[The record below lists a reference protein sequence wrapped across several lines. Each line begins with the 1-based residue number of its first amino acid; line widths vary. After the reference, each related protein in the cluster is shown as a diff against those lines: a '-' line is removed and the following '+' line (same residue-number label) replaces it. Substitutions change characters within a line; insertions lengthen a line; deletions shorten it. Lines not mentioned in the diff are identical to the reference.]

1 MSTFKRTF
9 ALGSMT
15 LALLASATS
24 VSADTVPALVSTKAL
39 KAIATELPDYPRFA
53 DAMFV
58 EGYAVLQF
66 TVAPD
71 GSVIEPAVRDYS
83 SNEFT
88 EAALEAVESW
98 KFEPVYQDGVAVP
111 VRTAVKF
118 SFVPRTE

>member
-1 MSTFKRTF
+1 MSISKRTF
-9 ALGSMT
+9 ALSSLT
-15 LALLASATS
+15 SVLLASAAS

-39 KAIATELPDYPRFA
+39 TAIATDAPAYPRFA

-58 EGYAVLQF
+58 EGYAVMEF
-66 TVAPD
+66 TVATD
-71 GSVIEPAVRDYS
+71 GSVVEPAVRDYS

>member
-1 MSTFKRTF
+1 MSTFKRTS
-9 ALGSMT
+9 ALGSLT
-15 LALLASATS
+15 LVLAAAASS
-24 VSADTVPALVSTKAL
+24 VSADTIPPLVSTKAL
-39 KAIATELPDYPRFA
+39 TAIAVDLPAYPRFA
-53 DAMFV
+53 DAMAV

-66 TVAPD
+66 TVAAD
-71 GSVIEPAVRDYS
+71 GSVIEPAARDYS

-88 EAALEAVESW
+88 EAAIEAVESW

>member
-9 ALGSMT
+9 ALGSLT
-15 LALLASATS
+15 LALAATATS
-24 VSADTVPALVSTKAL
+24 VSADTIPLVSTKAL
-39 KAIATELPDYPRFA
+39 TAIAADLPAYPRFA

-58 EGYAVLQF
+58 EGYAVMEF
-66 TVAPD
+66 TVAAD
-71 GSVIEPAVRDYS
+71 GSVVEPAVRDYS

-118 SFVPRTE
+118 TFVPRTE

>member
-9 ALGSMT
+9 ALGS
-15 LALLASATS
+15 LALTLSAYATS
-24 VSADTVPALVSTKAL
+24 VSADTVPTMVSTKAL
-39 KAIATELPDYPRFA
+39 TAIAADLPAYPRFA

-98 KFEPVYQDGVAVP
+98 KFEPVYQNGVAVP

>member
-1 MSTFKRTF
+1 MSISKRTF
-9 ALGSMT
+9 ALGT
-15 LALLASATS
+15 LTSALLASSTF
-24 VSADTVPALVSTKAL
+24 VNADTLPELVSTKAL
-39 KAIATELPDYPRFA
+39 TAIATELPAYPRFA

-71 GSVIEPAVRDYS
+71 GSVVEPTVRDFS